1 MGDLIISFSNWIW
14 GTPMLIMLLG
24 GGMIL
29 FFHSGFIP
37 FRKIGHAIRLL
48 SGKYDNE
55 LAPGQITSFQAL
67 SSAIAA
73 TVGLGNISGVAIAIN
88 MGGPGAIFWMWV
100 SAFVGMATKYYTC
113 SLAIMFRGKD
123 SSGEVQGGPMYVIE
137 EGMGKKW
144 KFLSVI
150 FCTAGILGLLAI
162 FQANQLTA
170 VLRAVIFIPAG
181 LDGGDSSRF
190 VLGGIDLGQSTRWI
204 LGVTMM
210 SLVAIVILGGIKRIA
225 AVASKMVPFM
235 VVLYFISV
243 LLIVFK
249 YVGEVPAMLW
259 MIIEDAFTGEAI
271 AGGAVGAVIITGARR
286 AAFSNEAGIGTAP
299 MVHGASKNNEP
310 IREGLIA
317 MLGPFID
324 TIVVCTLTALV
335 IMLTGVW
342 QTTESDGVKLT
353 LNAFE
358 MALPGFGKYLLMIA
372 VLVFALSTMFTYS
385 YYGHKCFNY
394 LFGAK
399 RADYYNYFYL
409 GTIVMGA
416 VASLEVV
423 ISLVD
428 GMYAIMAIPTMISTI
443 YLAPKVKEAS
453 KDYFKRMK
461 NA

>member
-1 MGDLIISFSNWIW
+1 MGDLIISFANWIW
-14 GTPMLIMLLG
+14 GTPMLVLLMG
-24 GGMIL
+24 GGVIL
-29 FFHSGFIP
+29 LVHSGFVP
-37 FRKIGHAIRLL
+37 FRQIGHAISLL
-48 SGKYDNE
+48 RGKYDDSN
-55 LAPGQITSFQAL
+55 LPGQITSFQAL
-67 SSAIAA
+67 SAAIAA
-73 TVGLGNISGVAIAIN
+73 TVGLGNISGVAIAIS

-100 SAFVGMATKYYTC
+100 SAFVGMATKFYTC

-123 SSGEVQGGPMYVIE
+123 SSGEIQGGPMYVIR

-144 KFLSVI
+144 RFLSYI
-150 FCTAGILGLLAI
+150 FCIAGVIGLLAI

-170 VLRAVIFIPAG
+170 VLRTVILEPAG
-181 LDGGDSSRF
+181 LDNGEQTKWII
-190 VLGGIDLGQSTRWI
+190 GIS
-204 LGVTMM
+204 MM
-210 SLVAIVILGGIKRIA
+210 VIVAIVVLGGIKRIA
-225 AVASKMVPFM
+225 SVASKLVPFM
-235 VVLYFISV
+235 VVLYFVTVIIIV
-243 LLIVFK
+243 AQYIGDVPEMLMLIVT
-249 YVGEVPAMLW
+249 
-259 MIIEDAFTGEAI
+259 DAFTGQSV
-271 AGGAVGAVIITGARR
+271 AGGAVGSVIILGARR

-342 QTTESDGVKLT
+342 QTTESDGVRLT
-353 LNAFE
+353 LAAFDQ
-358 MALPGFGKYLLMIA
+358 ALPGVGRYLLMVA

-385 YYGHKCFNY
+385 YYGHKCFNF

-409 GTIVMGA
+409 VTIVAGA

-428 GMYAIMAIPTMISTI
+428 GMYAVMAIPTMVSTI
-443 YLAPKVKEAS
+443 YLAPKVKAAAD
-453 KDYFKRMK
+453 DYFKRMK
-461 NA
+461 SNG

>member
-1 MGDLIISFSNWIW
+1 MGEYIISFANWIW
-14 GTPMLIMLLG
+14 GTPMLIILMG
-24 GGMIL
+24 GGMVL
-29 FFHSGFIP
+29 LFHSGFVP
-37 FRKIGHAIRLL
+37 FRRIGHAVGLL
-48 SGKYDNE
+48 RGKYDDSM
-55 LAPGQITSFQAL
+55 APGQITSFQAL
-67 SSAIAA
+67 SAAIAA

-100 SAFVGMATKYYTC
+100 SAFVGMATKFYTC
-113 SLAIMFRGKD
+113 SLAIMYRGKD
-123 SSGEVQGGPMYVIE
+123 SEGQIQGGPMYVIE

-170 VLRAVIFIPAG
+170 VLRTVILEPAG
-181 LDGGDSSRF
+181 LDEGDK
-190 VLGGIDLGQSTRWI
+190 TRWI
-204 LGVTMM
+204 IGITMM
-210 SLVAIVILGGIKRIA
+210 VLVAIVILGGIKRIA
-225 AVASKMVPFM
+225 AVAAKMVPFM
-235 VVLYFISV
+235 VGLYFVTVII
-243 LLIVFK
+243 IVFK
-249 YVGEVPAMLW
+249 YLGDVPEMLLK
-259 MIIEDAFTGEAI
+259 IVTDAFTGEAV
-271 AGGAVGAVIITGARR
+271 AGGAVGAVIVVGARR

-324 TIVVCTLTALV
+324 TVIVCTLTALV

-342 QTTESDGVKLT
+342 ESTEKDGVRLT
-353 LNAFE
+353 LAAFD
-358 MALPGFGKYLLMIA
+358 MALPVVGRYLLMFA

-385 YYGHKCFNY
+385 YYGHKCFGY

-409 GTIVMGA
+409 ITIVAGA

-423 ISLVD
+423 VSLVD
-428 GMYAIMAIPTMISTI
+428 GMYAIMAVPTMVSTF
-443 YLAPKVKEAS
+443 YLAPKVRAAS
-453 KDYFKRMK
+453 KDYFRRMK
-461 NA
+461 NS

>member
-14 GTPMLIMLLG
+14 GTPMLILLMG
-24 GGMIL
+24 GGLIL
-29 FFHSGFIP
+29 LFHSGFVP
-37 FRKIGHAIRLL
+37 FRRMGHAVKLL
-48 SGKYDNE
+48 SGKYDDS

-144 KFLSVI
+144 KFLSII
-150 FCTAGILGLLAI
+150 FCTAGVLGLLAI

-170 VLRAVIFIPAG
+170 VLRAVLLMPAG
-181 LDGGDSSRF
+181 LDAGETSRF
-190 VLGGIDLGQSTRWI
+190 MIAGIDLGQSTRWI
-204 LGVTMM
+204 LGVSMM
-210 SLVAIVILGGIKRIA
+210 LLVAIVILGGIKRIA
-225 AVASKMVPFM
+225 SVASRMVPFM
-235 VVLYFISV
+235 VILYFVSV
-243 LLIVFK
+243 LIIVFK
-249 YVGEVPAMLW
+249 YVGEVPEMLW
-259 MIIEDAFTGEAI
+259 LIVEDAFTGKAI

-310 IREGLIA
+310 VREGLIA

-342 QTTESDGVKLT
+342 QTTESDGVRLT

-358 MALPGFGKYLLMIA
+358 MALPGVGKYLLMIA

-394 LFGAK
+394 LFGADK
-399 RADYYNYFYL
+399 ADYYNYFYL
-409 GTIVMGA
+409 ATIVMGA
-416 VASLEVV
+416 VASLDVV

-428 GMYAIMAIPTMISTI
+428 GMYAIMAIPTMISTL
-443 YLAPKVKEAS
+443 YLAPKVKAAS
-453 KDYFKRMK
+453 KDYFNRMK
-461 NA
+461 EI

>member
-14 GTPMLIMLLG
+14 GTPMLIMLMG
-24 GGMIL
+24 GGLIL

-37 FRKIGHAIRLL
+37 FRKIGHAISLL
-48 SGKYDNE
+48 SGKYDND

-144 KFLSVI
+144 KFLSII

-170 VLRAVIFIPAG
+170 VLRAVIFMPAG
-181 LDGGDSSRF
+181 LDGGETSRF

-204 LGVTMM
+204 LGVSMM
-210 SLVAIVILGGIKRIA
+210 ILVAIVILGGIKRIA
-225 AVASKMVPFM
+225 AVASRMVPFM
-235 VVLYFISV
+235 VILYFFSV
-243 LLIVFK
+243 LLIVFN
-249 YVGEVPAMLW
+249 YLGEVPSMLW
-259 MIIEDAFTGEAI
+259 LIVEDAFTGKAI

-335 IMLTGVW
+335 ILLTGVW
-342 QTTESDGVKLT
+342 QSTESDGVRLT

-358 MALPGFGKYLLMIA
+358 MGLPGYGKYLLMIA

-409 GTIVMGA
+409 ATIVMGA
-416 VASLEVV
+416 VASLDVV

-428 GMYAIMAIPTMISTI
+428 GMYAIMAIPTMISTL

-461 NA
+461 NI